1 ELGGDR
7 FETRHRRK
15 DGTIIDLEVST
26 QYQPFGGG
34 RTIAFLRDITE
45 QHRAAEALR
54 ASESFIKTV
63 MDNLPI
69 GIAVNSVDPS
79 VSFHYM
85 NDNFPAFYRTSRA
98 ALTSTDAFW
107 EAVYEDPAFRA
118 EMKERVLD
126 DCASGDPAR
135 MHWVDVPIT
144 RNGERTTYIE
154 ARNIPVPEQKLMIS
168 TVWDVTGRKEA
179 EKGQE
184 QFFRFFQTSAD
195 LMCLA
200 DPHGCFLKTN
210 RAFTETLGYS
220 EEELLSRP
228 FLEFIHPD
236 DQQTTLDELVV
247 QLQRGYT
254 NNFHNRYLC
263 KDGSVK
269 WLSWRVSFDKD
280 DGIAYATAR
289 DVTAKKKMET
299 ALRENEERMT
309 LALQAGNMGL
319 YDLDVQ
325 SGKAVVNAEY
335 ALMLGYDPSDFYETN
350 EKWIERLHPEDR
362 EPVAAVYQAYVRG
375 EIPEYKVE
383 FRQKTRDGK
392 WKWILSYGR
401 IMKRAVDGTPLRML
415 GVHVDI
421 SERKEAEEALR
432 EGKEQLRVIFDASQA
447 GIILVSPQGEILFA
461 NSRMAELFGMPLEKL
476 IGSSYAE
483 HLHPSEA
490 KAGDERMQQLIR
502 GEIQSVANERHYR
515 RADGT
520 DFWGFLSG
528 KRLENPD
535 GSLRAL
541 VGIIADL
548 TEQRRLQEQLSQA
561 HKIESVGRLAGG
573 VAHDF
578 NNMLGVIIGHAQ
590 LARMKETLSPRMA
603 EHLEQIEEAAERSS
617 DIARQLL
624 AFARKQTATP
634 LILDLNETVAGMLK
648 ILTRLIGENIDLAWF
663 PAESLWRVKMAPA
676 QIDQILANLCI
687 NARDAIV
694 GTGRIS
700 IETRN
705 QMIDAT
711 FAARHTGLVAGDYV
725 LLTVSDNGC
734 GMEKETIRNIF
745 EPFFTTKE
753 VGKGTGLGLA
763 TVYGIVKQNDGFID
777 VYSEAG
783 QGTTFKIYL
792 PRYREGGEESPASE
806 SLMPAERGQE
816 TILLVED
823 EPGILALGKEL
834 LETQGYN
841 VLAAATPGEAIRLAT
856 EYRGKIHLLLTD
868 VIMPEMNG
876 RDLAGKLLSLHPAL
890 KRLFMSGYTAD
901 IIAHH
906 GVLDEGVHFIQKPFS
921 FANLT
926 AKVREALD
934 S

>member
-1 ELGGDR
+1 MSHEESQLSKNHEWHRAILQAAMDGFWMVDMQGRLLEVNATYCRMTGYSEAELLTMSIADLEDIETAEVIAAHIARIKELGGDR
-7 FETRHRRK
+7 FETRHRCK
-15 DGTIIDLEVST
+15 DGTIIELEVST

-34 RTIAFLRDITE
+34 RVIAFLRDIT
-45 QHRAAEALR
+45 
-54 ASESFIKTV
+54 
-63 MDNLPI
+63 
-69 GIAVNSVDPS
+69 
-79 VSFHYM
+79 
-85 NDNFPAFYRTSRA
+85 
-98 ALTSTDAFW
+98 
-107 EAVYEDPAFRA
+107 
-118 EMKERVLD
+118 
-126 DCASGDPAR
+126 
-135 MHWVDVPIT
+135 
-144 RNGERTTYIE
+144 
-154 ARNIPVPEQKLMIS
+154 
-168 TVWDVTGRKEA
+168 
-179 EKGQE
+179 
-184 QFFRFFQTSAD
+184 
-195 LMCLA
+195 
-200 DPHGCFLKTN
+200 
-210 RAFTETLGYS
+210 
-220 EEELLSRP
+220 
-228 FLEFIHPD
+228 
-236 DQQTTLDELVV
+236 DQ
-247 QLQRGYT
+247 R
-254 NNFHNRYLC
+254 R
-263 KDGSVK
+263 
-269 WLSWRVSFDKD
+269 
-280 DGIAYATAR
+280 
-289 DVTAKKKMET
+289 
-299 ALRENEERMT
+299 
-309 LALQAGNMGL
+309 
-319 YDLDVQ
+319 
-325 SGKAVVNAEY
+325 
-335 ALMLGYDPSDFYETN
+335 
-350 EKWIERLHPEDR
+350 
-362 EPVAAVYQAYVRG
+362 
-375 EIPEYKVE
+375 
-383 FRQKTRDGK
+383 
-392 WKWILSYGR
+392 
-401 IMKRAVDGTPLRML
+401 
-415 GVHVDI
+415 
-421 SERKEAEEALR
+421 AEEALR
-432 EGKEQLRVIFDASQA
+432 EGKEQLRVIFDASQC

-461 NSRMAELFGMPLEKL
+461 NSRMAELFGMPLDQL
-476 IGSSYAE
+476 IGSPYLE

-490 KAGDERMQQLIR
+490 KAGDERMKQLIR
-502 GEIQSVANERHYR
+502 GEIQSVAHARHYN
-515 RADGT
+515 RADGG

-548 TEQRRLQEQLSQA
+548 TEQKRLQEQLSQA
-561 HKIESVGRLAGG
+561 QRIESVGRLAGG

-578 NNMLGVIIGHAQ
+578 NNMLSVILGHVQ
-590 LARMKETLSPRMA
+590 LARMKETLSPRMV
-603 EHLEQIEEAAERSS
+603 EHLEQIKEAAERSS

-634 LILDLNETVAGMLK
+634 LILDLNQTVAGMLK
-648 ILTRLIGENIDLAWF
+648 ILARLIGENIDLAWI
-663 PAESLWRVKMAPA
+663 PAESVWPVKMDPA

-694 GTGRIS
+694 GNGRIS

-725 LLTVSDNGC
+725 LLTVSDDGY

-792 PRYREGGEESPASE
+792 PRYRQGGEESPATE
-806 SLMPAERGQE
+806 RLEPAERGQE

-841 VLAAATPGEAIRLAT
+841 VLAAATPGEAIHLAT
-856 EYRGKIHLLLTD
+856 EHRGEIDLLLTD

-876 RDLAGKLLSLHPAL
+876 RELAGKLLSFYPGL

-921 FANLT
+921 FANLA